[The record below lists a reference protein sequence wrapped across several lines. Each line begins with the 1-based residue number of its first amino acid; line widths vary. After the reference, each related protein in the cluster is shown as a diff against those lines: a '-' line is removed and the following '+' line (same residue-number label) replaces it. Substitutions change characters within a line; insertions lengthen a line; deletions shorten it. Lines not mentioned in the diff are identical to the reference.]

1 MYIKGMFHW
10 ICPECGRE
18 IPPAVKECP
27 VCDPQISDVSAIHLA
42 SIPASPPSGK
52 SLSEPA
58 PAAVAP
64 PVLEVPVSK
73 APVPEVIAE
82 PVSKPALKPFISPLA
97 QPDLVPDPVLRLA
110 VRHGAVAPVPEP
122 EPVLVAVAV
131 PAAEQNAAEQTN
143 LAPDPVLRLT
153 LRARPPETPTPVSP
167 PELPG
172 LGELAAAVESA
183 GETETPSVPLP
194 SIEPHWQT
202 RQIEAP
208 SAVALLAAPAPVPE
222 PVAAT
227 SVPSAEFTA
236 LPPAAL
242 ATPAPIPLPVP
253 IPGVSGKPEADKAFA
268 RPAPA
273 LPLAA
278 LQDYT
283 PAALRKIRPVP
294 PRASVKILD
303 ALPRNTVPSPA
314 LPPQLLSLRNAGI
327 ATVANQRPKP
337 PKRPTPGWLVTAMV
351 TIVLLG
357 IGVTV
362 VFTLMPRVTA
372 SDPAPSAPAAS
383 TSKQVAPKQV
393 EAAGAAPAAPYP
405 LAKAVEVT
413 GFRFSTDASK
423 KPEVHYIVVNHS
435 STGLEDATVY
445 VTLRAS
451 GAKPGQ
457 PPLSKFSFHA
467 PNLGPLEAKE
477 MTSPIDKLPRPG
489 SVPEWQELRADVEL
503 GQ

>member
-1 MYIKGMFHW
+1 VYIKGMFHW

-27 VCDPQISDVSAIHLA
+27 VCDPQISDVSAVNLA
-42 SIPASPPSGK
+42 SIPVLAASGK

-58 PAAVAP
+58 PVAVFP
-64 PVLEVPVSK
+64 PVLEVPVLK
-73 APVPEVIAE
+73 LQVPAAQ
-82 PVSKPALKPFISPLA
+82 PPLA
-97 QPDLVPDPVLRLA
+97 QAPVVEPELVPDPVLRLA
-110 VRHGAVAPVPEP
+110 LRLGAAAPVLEP
-122 EPVLVAVAV
+122 EPALVAVAA
-131 PAAEQNAAEQTN
+131 PAAEPANFAS
-143 LAPDPVLRLT
+143 DPVLRLA
-153 LRARPPETPTPVSP
+153 LRVRPPETPALVSP

-183 GETETPSVPLP
+183 GETETPSATLP
-194 SIEPHWQT
+194 SLEPHWQA

-208 SAVALLAAPAPVPE
+208 SAVALLAAPAAPPPAPD

-236 LPPAAL
+236 LPPTAL

-253 IPGVSGKPEADKAFA
+253 VPGVSGKPEADKAFA

-273 LPLAA
+273 LPLAT

-294 PRASVKILD
+294 PRPSVKNLN

-327 ATVANQRPKP
+327 ATVATQRTKP
-337 PKRPTPGWLVTAMV
+337 PKKPTPGWLVTAMV
-351 TIVLLG
+351 AIVLLG
-357 IGVTV
+357 IGVTA

-372 SDPAPSAPAAS
+372 SDPAPSAPATSTAPTSAAS
-383 TSKQVAPKQV
+383 KPVVPKPA
-393 EAAGAAPAAPYP
+393 ESAPAAAPYA

-413 GFRFSTDASK
+413 GIRFSTDASK

-445 VTLRAS
+445 VTLRVS

-467 PNLGPLEAKE
+467 PKLGPLEAKE
-477 MTSPIDKLPRPG
+477 MTSPIDKLPHPG

>member
-1 MYIKGMFHW
+1 VYIKGMFHW

-27 VCDPQISDVSAIHLA
+27 VCDPQISDVSSVNLA
-42 SIPASPPSGK
+42 SIPVQESSGK

-58 PAAVAP
+58 AAAVAP
-64 PVLEVPVSK
+64 PVL
-73 APVPEVIAE
+73 IRAE
-82 PVSKPALKPFISPLA
+82 PLITPALTEPV
-97 QPDLVPDPVLRLA
+97 LVPDPVLRLA
-110 VRHGAVAPVPEP
+110 VRLGAAVPVPEP
-122 EPVLVAVAV
+122 EPVLVAVAA
-131 PAAEQNAAEQTN
+131 PESKQAAEQNAAEQSAAEQTN

-153 LRARPPETPTPVSP
+153 LRARPPETPAPVSP

-183 GETETPSVPLP
+183 GETETARELQPSAPLP
-194 SIEPHWQT
+194 SLEPHWQA

-208 SAVALLAAPAPVPE
+208 AAVALLAAPVAPPPVPE
-222 PVAAT
+222 PVAAA

-253 IPGVSGKPEADKAFA
+253 IPGVSGKPEAGKAFA
-268 RPAPA
+268 RPAPV

-294 PRASVKILD
+294 PRAAVKIVD
-303 ALPRNTVPSPA
+303 GLPRNTVPSPA

-327 ATVANQRPKP
+327 ATVTSKRPKP

-357 IGVTV
+357 IGVTA

-372 SDPAPSAPAAS
+372 SDPAPSAPAPTTA
-383 TSKQVAPKQV
+383 TAKPVALKPV
-393 EAAGAAPAAPYP
+393 EAAAAPYP

-413 GFRFSTDASK
+413 GIRFSTDASK